1 MTYAVLT
8 ADGFLTLGPDRY
20 PACFG
25 RGGIRR
31 DKEEGDGA
39 TPVGL
44 LPLRRLLYRADRLAA
59 PRAAVPLEPIGP
71 RDGWCDDPADPAYNL
86 RVRLPYGGRHEALWR
101 ADSVYD
107 VIGILGW
114 NDSPVVKDRGSAI
127 FLHLTTPDRA
137 PTAGCIALDLQHLR
151 DVLAKGL
158 TGIEV
163 QAP

>member
-1 MTYAVLT
+1 MTF
-8 ADGFLTLGPDRY
+8 GSDRY

-31 DKEEGDGA
+31 EKEEGDGA
-39 TPVGL
+39 TPVGF
-44 LPLRRLLYRADRLAA
+44 LPLRRVLYRADRLAA
-59 PRAAVPLEPIGP
+59 PRTALPLEPIGP
-71 RDGWCDDPADPAYNL
+71 RDGWCDDSRDPAYN
-86 RVRLPYGGRHEALWR
+86 RMVRLPYGGRHEELWR
-101 ADSVYD
+101 QDAVYD

-114 NDSPVVKDRGSAI
+114 NDSPVVPDRGSAI

-137 PTAGCIALDLQHLR
+137 PTAGCIALGLDHLR

-163 QAP
+163 HG